1 MKVWIDG
8 ALVPAHEALVPVSNH
23 GLTVGDGLFE
33 TMKVVGD
40 TAFAV
45 TRHLARLHRT
55 ADGLGLI
62 VPYDDAALREAIDTT
77 IVANQ
82 PEAGWVRVTVTGG
95 PSLSGSTRGDEP
107 ATVVI
112 QCGPA
117 TVWSPAADVVTVP
130 WPRNERGALAG
141 LKTTSYAE
149 NVVARERAR
158 AAGAEEALFGN
169 TVDNVCEGTGSNVF
183 LGVNGQLLTP
193 PLASGCLA
201 GITRELLLELD
212 LPVVEADLPMSA
224 LTDVDEAFIT
234 SSTRDVQP
242 IATIDGRVLPACP
255 GPLTIAAREAF
266 LALQSRAV
274 DPI

>member
-23 GLTVGDGLFE
+23 GLTVGDGMFE
-33 TMKVVGD
+33 TMKVVAD

-55 ADGLGLI
+55 AAGLGLV
-62 VPYDDAALREAIDTT
+62 VPYDDTTLRDAIDMT

-82 PEAGWVRVTVTGG
+82 PGAGWVRLTVSGG
-95 PSLSGSTRGDEP
+95 PSVSGSARGDEP

-117 TVWSPAADVVTVP
+117 TEWSAAAEVVTVP

-158 AAGAEEALFGN
+158 AEGAEEAIFANTMGN
-169 TVDNVCEGTGSNVF
+169 LCEGTGSNVF
-183 LGVNGQLLTP
+183 VGVDGHLLTP

-201 GITRELLLELD
+201 GVTRELLLELD
-212 LPVVEADLPMSA
+212 LPIVEADVARAA
-224 LTDVDEAFIT
+224 LAEVEEAFLT

-242 IATIDGRVLPACP
+242 IGTIDGRSLPACP
-255 GPLTIAAREAF
+255 GPLTVAARDAF
-266 LALQSRAV
+266 FALQSRTV
-274 DPI
+274 DP